1 MIVRVG
7 GRSVTSFPIWKRSC
21 DLLLGGAGLA
31 LAAIPL
37 AVISAAILL
46 DSGRPVFLRQ
56 SRIGANGRGYLM
68 WKFRTLPQDTP
79 QMSKTELQR
88 IGVRTTRLGRLR
100 RRYSLDEL
108 PQLLNVIA
116 GDMSLVG
123 PRPALYTQEDL
134 MAMRAAVGIL
144 HVRPGMTGLAQIS
157 GREELTLEE
166 KVALDVEYV
175 RRMSLVFDASIVL
188 RTARAVLQAR
198 GSF

>member
-1 MIVRVG
+1 MMVAVRG
-7 GRSVTSFPIWKRSC
+7 DSVTSFPRWKRSC

-31 LAAIPL
+31 LAAIPIAL
-37 AVISAAILL
+37 ISAAILL

-79 QMSKTELQR
+79 QMSKTELQS
-88 IGVRTTRLGRLR
+88 IGVRPTRLGRAL

-108 PQLLNVIA
+108 PQLLNVVA
-116 GDMSLVG
+116 GDMTLVG
-123 PRPALYTQEDL
+123 PRPALYTQHDL
-134 MAMRAAVGIL
+134 MAMRAAAGIL
-144 HVRPGMTGLAQIS
+144 HARPGMTGLAQIS

-175 RRMSLVFDASIVL
+175 RRMSLAFDASIVL